1 MCLHK
6 LEKFS
11 PCRVGY
17 KVMQE
22 DSEGNLRGEFYD
34 AVKPYPLGTWI
45 EAKQYQGVK
54 RQRLIK
60 NDFYHVSY
68 PTGFHVLHRRNEAAR
83 GVGLSHS
90 LRVVCVKVAV
100 RKPVATGY
108 QLYDVKVTVAKQIK
122 ILKVLAV

>member
-17 KVMQE
+17 KVMRCNL
-22 DSEGNLRGEFYD
+22 DGTLRGEFYD
-34 AVKPYPLGTWI
+34 TARPYPLDTWI

-60 NDFYHVSY
+60 DKFYHVSY
-68 PTGFHVLHRRNEAAR
+68 PTGFHVYHLKKDAVR

-108 QLYDVKVTVAKQIK
+108 QLHDTKVTVAKQIK